1 MLLNRKLEYLNKF
14 KNKRRLLVLQ
24 SFFIFCINIGKLY
37 IGIIF
42 IFLISD
48 IIINI
53 NTLSIYLNL

>member
-24 SFFIFCINIGKLY
+24 SFFIFCINIRKLY

-42 IFLISD
+42 IFS
-48 IIINI
+48 NK
-53 NTLSIYLNL
+53 

>member
-42 IFLISD
+42 IFS
-48 IIINI
+48 NKWY
-53 NTLSIYLNL
+53 NN